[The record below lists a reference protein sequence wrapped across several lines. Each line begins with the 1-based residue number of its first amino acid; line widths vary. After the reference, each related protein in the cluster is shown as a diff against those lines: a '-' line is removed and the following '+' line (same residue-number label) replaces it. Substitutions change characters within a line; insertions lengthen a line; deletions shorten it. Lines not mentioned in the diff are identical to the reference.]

1 MDAIGKIAIVIP
13 VYNASK
19 YLSECIESVL
29 KQTYTNFRLFL
40 VDDGSCDGSDVI
52 CDEYATKDN
61 RIVVIHQENSG
72 VTKARERGV
81 LETTDCEF
89 ITFVDADDVLV
100 IDALETLMFYMQ
112 PNVNIVLGE
121 IVRFRGDL
129 HIDSTK
135 NKYKKRI
142 ISCDKH
148 RQNMIL
154 GKEAGPV
161 AKLYRRCLF
170 DKSIFALP
178 REINMGEDVIANVRV
193 AFRNEK
199 DVVLVDKCVY
209 YYRQHSESCM
219 HTFKGSPEYEEKF
232 LSYVWSSVPMQYQQ
246 EYILCLIEYKI
257 MSFDYHFGRSIDRPT
272 WIGSKFHS
280 TLLLEIKKYKF
291 RALPIER
298 MLLTAENR
306 EVRRI
311 LIFIKRVKNKL
322 FKFISKI

>member
-1 MDAIGKIAIVIP
+1 MDKIAIVIP

-19 YLSECIESVL
+19 YLSECIKNVL
-29 KQTYTNFRLFL
+29 QQTYTNFCLFL

-52 CDEYATKDN
+52 CDEYALKDN

-81 LETTDCEF
+81 LEATDCEF
-89 ITFVDADDVLV
+89 ITFVDADDILA
-100 IDALETLMFYMQ
+100 IDALETLVFYMQ
-112 PNVNIVLGE
+112 PNINIVLGE

-135 NKYKKRI
+135 KKYKNRI
-142 ISCDKH
+142 ISCDEH

-154 GKEAGPV
+154 GKDAGPF
-161 AKLYRRCLF
+161 AKLYRKCLF
-170 DKSIFALP
+170 DKSIFDLP

-199 DVVLVDKCVY
+199 DVLLVDKCVY

-232 LSYVWSSVPMQYQQ
+232 LSYVWSSVPENYKHL
-246 EYILCLIEYKI
+246 YIKYLIERKI
-257 MSFDYHFGRSIDRPT
+257 MTFDYHFGRSIDRPT
-272 WIGSKFHS
+272 WIGSNFHS
-280 TLLLEIKKYKF
+280 SLLLEIKKYKF

-298 MLLTAENR
+298 ILLIAENR
-306 EVRRI
+306 DIRRV
-311 LIFIKRVKNKL
+311 LIFIKKVKNKL
-322 FKFISKI
+322 FKLVGSL

>member
-1 MDAIGKIAIVIP
+1 MNKIAIVIP

-29 KQTYTNFRLFL
+29 QQTYTNFCLFL

-52 CDEYATKDN
+52 CDEYAMKDN

-81 LETTDCEF
+81 LEVTDCEF

-100 IDALETLMFYMQ
+100 IDALETLLFYMQ
-112 PNVNIVLGE
+112 PNINIVLGE
-121 IVRFRGDL
+121 IVRFRGDV
-129 HIDSTK
+129 HINETK
-135 NKYKKRI
+135 HNYRNRI
-142 ISCDKH
+142 ISCDDH
-148 RQNMIL
+148 RRNMIL
-154 GKEAGPV
+154 GKDAGPV

-170 DKSIFALP
+170 DMSVFDIP
-178 REINMGEDVIANVRV
+178 CEINMGEDVIANVKV
-193 AFRNEK
+193 AFCNEK

-232 LSYVWSSVPMQYQQ
+232 LSYVWHSVPEKYKQK
-246 EYILCLIEYKI
+246 YIKCLIEHKI
-257 MSFDYHFGRSIDRPT
+257 MSFDYHFGCSIDRPT
-272 WIGSKFHS
+272 WIGSNFHS
-280 TLLLEIKKYKF
+280 MLLLEIKKYKF

-298 MLLTAENR
+298 MLLIAENR
-306 EVRRI
+306 VVRRV

-322 FKFISKI
+322 CKLVSGI